1 MANMQ
6 QSAVAGRRAFMQE
19 RLHAKQ
25 SSDLAVGQSVLFF
38 GCRRADQDYLYGP
51 QLEQWAQQG
60 SLSLFNAFSRQQ
72 VCIRCQQPAP
82 PACLPRRMR
91 RMTYVFIAVW
101 FLVEVL
107 SMCLEQVVQVW

>member
-1 MANMQ
+1 MQ
-6 QSAVAGRRAFMQE
+6 QLAVAGRRAFMQD

-25 SSDLAVGQSVLFF
+25 STGLPVGQSVLFF

-72 VCIRCQQPAP
+72 VCTRLL
-82 PACLPRRMR
+82 PACTSCLHAPSRTRH
-91 RMTYVFIAVW
+91 MTYVFIAVL
-101 FLVEVL
+101 FL
-107 SMCLEQVVQVW
+107 